1 LFDESKRPQEN
12 VHANVSN
19 NKNIPTK
26 TDYLADVTSDT
37 NEEIDMGDNFREETF
52 GMVNTGATTGNLMT
66 GNLTTETPN
75 SKNNVTG
82 TINTGVQTGNL
93 VIGVPEFKSGAIEK
107 DSLEER
113 LDTISTG
120 ITVDEL
126 IKEVDAIK
134 KETTGEVYENCIT
147 PWETVVKHG
156 ESVIAYEQRTDAS
169 NVCNAQRRT
178 CNNGVLY

>member
-1 LFDESKRPQEN
+1 
-12 VHANVSN
+12 
-19 NKNIPTK
+19 
-26 TDYLADVTSDT
+26 LADVTSDT